1 MKNDTREID
10 NHSKQKIKPN
20 LVKNETKEI
29 DNNRIKDTSNI
40 RSPSPIQIRSPS
52 PMQKTVA
59 LDIPS
64 NENDSPNN
72 RLSKC
77 IIIGG
82 YKLILAYAKQATKA
96 SINKQ
101 HSKFHGKSQM
111 AEAKS
116 LSKST
121 FSIYQF

>member
-1 MKNDTREID
+1 MKNDIREID

-96 SINKQ
+96 SINRQ

-111 AEAKS
+111 AEVKS